1 MAITRVIAIT
11 NQKGGV
17 GKTTT
22 SINLAAG
29 LADLGHRTLLVDT
42 DPQAHSTLGLG
53 VDSSVLSKTL
63 VHSLTADVPLAEVL
77 QPTDDERLYVAPA
90 HMDLAFADEALQ
102 KVVGRD
108 LRLKNRLAEVDN
120 RFDYVVI
127 DSPAQLNLLTINTI
141 GAATEV
147 IVPLQSQYYSIA
159 GLSQLLETIRLMQS
173 WVNPDLTICGL
184 LVTQYDKRSALHRE
198 TLTRLREEVGATFR
212 VFQTV
217 IPFGLRAQRA
227 AMMHRPV
234 LRAFPKSPVGEAYR
248 ELASEVALVKPE

>member
-1 MAITRVIAIT
+1 MRRIAVL

-29 LADLGHRTLLVDT
+29 LADLGHRTLLIDT

-53 VDSSVLSKTL
+53 IDSSTLSKTL
-63 VHSLTADVPLAEVL
+63 YHSLTADVPLTEVL
-77 QPTDDERLYVAPA
+77 QPTENERLQVVPA

-102 KVVGRD
+102 KVQGRD
-108 LRLKNRLAEVDN
+108 LRLKRRLEEVSGQ
-120 RFDYVVI
+120 FDFVVI
-127 DSPAQLNLLTINTI
+127 DSPAQLNLLTINTM

-173 WVNPDLTICGL
+173 WVNPDLTIGGL
-184 LVTQYDKRSALHRE
+184 LVTQFDKRSVLHQE
-198 TLTRLREEVGATFR
+198 TLARLRAEAGSTFR

-234 LRAFPKSPVGEAYR
+234 VHAFPKSPVGTAYK
-248 ELASEVALVKPE
+248 ELAAEVALVQPA